1 MKEKTSD
8 LGEVRRGFCVRVRF
22 VSGLLAAVA
31 VAAGCSPSVKFM
43 RTECLYLP
51 ERAGPG
57 SVAFVSTFEA
67 RNLTNEQLVYHV
79 SLERSGDRPVRAPG
93 TQYRDKDG
101 RVAATRSVICLSSPQ
116 TFENTRV
123 AIPVGQLG
131 VTPED
136 SLVTA
141 VFAVNRADGSALA
154 TDRLPLPLAR
164 VHRALGSSS
173 APPPSNRGNRPARQ
187 RRPAKSSKEQA
198 PRRPARSRREA
209 TSQANDERRG
219 ERPLPA
225 DSRETE
231 KSSPA
236 ALESARQDQRP
247 DERATSA
254 EKTSPKPAGAPG
266 ESIEHVEKPSQ
277 LRYVVR
283 HGDTLSDIAK
293 QTLGQASSW
302 PAILEA
308 NRDQISAPEDLR
320 EGMELII
327 PEGP

>member
-1 MKEKTSD
+1 MKQKTSN
-8 LGEVRRGFCVRVRF
+8 LGGVRRGFCVRVRF
-22 VSGLLAAVA
+22 VLGMLVA
-31 VAAGCSPSVKFM
+31 VAMAVGCSPSVKFM
-43 RTECLYLP
+43 RTECLYIP

-79 SLERSGDRPVRAPG
+79 TLERSGDRPVRAPG

-101 RVAATRSVICLSSPQ
+101 RVAATRSVICFNSPS

-136 SLVTA
+136 RSVTA
-141 VFAVNRADGSALA
+141 VFAVNRADGTTLA

-173 APPPSNRGNRPARQ
+173 SPQPTNRGNRPARQ
-187 RRPAKSSKEQA
+187 RRPAQSSNEQP
-198 PRRPARSRREA
+198 PRRPARPRSEA
-209 TSQANDERRG
+209 TSQVSDERSGDRS
-219 ERPLPA
+219 LPP
-225 DSRETE
+225 DTSETE
-231 KSSPA
+231 KSPPA
-236 ALESARQDQRP
+236 ALESARRDERSE
-247 DERATSA
+247 ERATSKESA
-254 EKTSPKPAGAPG
+254 PPKEARAAGEPAD
-266 ESIEHVEKPSQ
+266 HVEKPSQ

-283 HGDTLSDIAK
+283 HGDTLSEIAK

-302 PAILEA
+302 PAILEV

-327 PEGP
+327 PERP

>member
-1 MKEKTSD
+1 MNEKTSD
-8 LGEVRRGFCVRVRF
+8 FAEVRRGCHVRVRF
-22 VSGLLAAVA
+22 VLGLLPAVA
-31 VAAGCSPSVKFM
+31 ISVGCSPSVKFT
-43 RTECLYLP
+43 RTECLYIP

-101 RVAATRSVICLSSPQ
+101 RVAATRSVICLNSPT

-123 AIPVGQLG
+123 AIPAGQLG

-136 SLVTA
+136 RLITA
-141 VFAVNRADGSALA
+141 VFAVNRADGTTLA

-173 APPPSNRGNRPARQ
+173 SPQPTSRANRPARQ
-187 RRPAKSSKEQA
+187 RRPAPSSPEQT
-198 PRRPARSRREA
+198 PRRPTHPRSRA
-209 TSQANDERRG
+209 TSRASDEPSGDRRSS
-219 ERPLPA
+219 A
-225 DSRETE
+225 DSSETE
-231 KSSPA
+231 KARTA
-236 ALESARQDQRP
+236 APESARRDQRP
-247 DERATSA
+247 DERATSGA
-254 EKTSPKPAGAPG
+254 SAAPKVSGAAD
-266 ESIEHVEKPSQ
+266 ESGDPVGKPSQ

-283 HGDTLSDIAK
+283 PGDTLSEIAK
-293 QTLGQASSW
+293 ETLGEASSW
-302 PAILEA
+302 PAILEV

-327 PEGP
+327 PERP